1 MAFNNRRQRPQIMI
15 KVEIDEGS
23 GFCFGVVTA
32 INKAEEELAKG
43 ETLYCLGDIVH
54 NSREVERLKTMGL
67 ITINREEFKQL
78 RNAKVL
84 LRAHGEPPE
93 TYMIARENNIEIID
107 ATCPVVL
114 RLQKRI
120 KQEFL
125 QDAANDE
132 KQIVIYGKNG
142 HAEVLGLVGQTDGKA
157 IVIEKAEEVK
167 KLDLNKSV
175 RLFSQTTKSLD
186 EFQEI
191 VAYIKQNISPE
202 ATFEY
207 YDTICRQ
214 VANRMPKLREFAA
227 THDLIFFVSGKKSSN
242 GKMLFEECLKVNA
255 NSHLIDNEKEI
266 NPSLLQNVQSIGVC
280 GATSTPKWLMEK
292 IYSHIQSLIEES
304 K

>member
-1 MAFNNRRQRPQIMI
+1 MI

-23 GFCFGVVTA
+23 DFCFGVVTA

-157 IVIEKAEEVK
+157 IVNEKAEDVK
-167 KLDLNKSV
+167 KLDFNKSV
-175 RLFSQTTKSLD
+175 RLFSQTTKALD

-227 THDLIFFVSGKKSSN
+227 THDLIFFVSGKKGSN

-266 NPSLLQNVQSIGVC
+266 DPSLLQNVQSIGVC

>member
-1 MAFNNRRQRPQIMI
+1 MI

-266 NPSLLQNVQSIGVC
+266 DPYLLQNVQSIGVC

-292 IYSHIQSLIEES
+292 IYNHIQSLI
-304 K
+304 

>member
-1 MAFNNRRQRPQIMI
+1 MI

-167 KLDLNKSV
+167 KLDLNKSI

-242 GKMLFEECLKVNA
+242 GKMLFEESLKVNA

-266 NPSLLQNVQSIGVC
+266 DPSLLQNVQSIGVC

-292 IYSHIQSLIEES
+292 IYNHIQSLIEES